1 MQQQMQL
8 LLEPL
13 QYTSV
18 LQFAD
23 AALDAVAAGVG
34 LKVVRSAHPEAG
46 GKLSVRPVLMG
57 GL

>member
-1 MQQQMQL
+1 MNAVARGSHRKMQQQMQL

-23 AALDAVAAGVG
+23 ATLDAVAVGVG
-34 LKVVRSAHPEAG
+34 LKKDV
-46 GKLSVRPVLMG
+46 K
-57 GL
+57 

>member
-23 AALDAVAAGVG
+23 AASDAVAAGVG
-34 LKVVRSAHPEAG
+34 LKVVHSVHPEAG
-46 GKLSVRPVLMG
+46 GKLSVRLVSTG